1 MIKSHTANY
10 NHQHHSPNDILNAI
24 MDEVE
29 KGYALVALDNV
40 EYYTEAKYM
49 VYEKTQN
56 MSNSVRSRF
65 KEIEDKVDANIK
77 KLEILSVTNGFGS
90 EKEQSIRWNN
100 DRINEMNDMIF
111 DGLLSGKKLDEANKQ
126 IEYCKNNLQ
135 DLLDE

>member
-65 KEIEDKVDANIK
+65 KELEDKIDANIQ
-77 KLEILSVTNGFGS
+77 KLEILAVTNGFGS

-135 DLLDE
+135 RSP